1 MKKLFA
7 LATVLFLLGAGGL
20 PFQDAPAA
28 VVVKLDGSVQI
39 QIAGAEPQAAT
50 VGTRLSV
57 GDRVIP
63 GAGAKAIVVF
73 SSGATQTLT
82 EAFTIQ
88 APSGSAEGDMFSR
101 TVQVLAQAAT
111 SDARNQPNRQGMIRP
126 IPGASPEIVGPRN
139 SLPVKSTRPAFS
151 WLPAEAQA
159 EGHPEY
165 IVQIRQEGSAPV
177 RYEVGA
183 VTSWTLPDDA
193 PALIPGESYWWT
205 VGPTGRGRPSREMQ
219 FQVLALDRHDA
230 LNEQLGILLEAGLD
244 PEGDGAFMAAVI
256 YREAGLFYDA
266 AAALGFLEDAGQPL
280 GVEAFLLKGDIM
292 DAIGDLEAAQAAFDQ
307 ADRLGR

>member
-1 MKKLFA
+1 MRKLFP
-7 LATVLFLLGAGGL
+7 LAIVLFLLAAGGR
-20 PFQDAPAA
+20 PFQATPAA

-39 QIAGAEPQAAT
+39 QIGGADPQAAT
-50 VGTRLSV
+50 VGARLSV
-57 GDRVIP
+57 GDRIIP
-63 GAGAKAIVVF
+63 GTDAQAIVVF

-82 EAFTIQ
+82 AETTIE
-88 APSGSAEGDMFSR
+88 APSAGVEGDMFSR

-126 IPGASPEIVGPRN
+126 VPGAPEIIGPRN
-139 SLPVKSTRPAFS
+139 SLPVKSARPTFS
-151 WLPAEAQA
+151 WHPA
-159 EGHPEY
+159 EGHSEY
-165 IVQIRQEGSAPV
+165 IVQIRQDGSAPI

-193 PALIPGESYWWT
+193 PALTPGEDYWWT
-205 VGPTGRGRPSREMQ
+205 VGPKGRGRPSREMQ
-219 FQVLALDRHDA
+219 FQVLALEKHDA

-256 YREAGLFYDA
+256 YREAGLYYDA
-266 AAALGFLEDAGQPL
+266 AAALGFLEDAGQLL
-280 GVEAFLLKGDIM
+280 GVEALLLKGEIM
-292 DAIGDLEAAQAAFDQ
+292 DSMGDLEAAQAAFDQ

>member
-28 VVVKLDGSVQI
+28 VVVRLDGSVQI
-39 QIAGAEPQAAT
+39 QMGDADPQAAT

-57 GDRVIP
+57 GDRIIP

-73 SSGATQTLT
+73 SSGATRTLT
-82 EAFTIQ
+82 EEFTIQ
-88 APSGSAEGDMFSR
+88 ALSGSVEGDMFSR

-126 IPGASPEIVGPRN
+126 VPGAPEIIGPRN
-139 SLPVKSTRPAFS
+139 SLPVKSARPAFS
-151 WLPAEAQA
+151 WHPA
-159 EGHPEY
+159 EGHSEY

-205 VGPTGRGRPSREMQ
+205 VGPVGRGRPSREMQ
-219 FQVLALDRHDA
+219 FQILALDRHDA
-230 LNEQLGILLEAGLD
+230 LNEQLGILLQAGLD

-280 GVEAFLLKGDIM
+280 GVEALLLKGDIM
-292 DAIGDLEAAQAAFDQ
+292 DAVGDLEAAQAAFDR